1 MKVQKNAKV
10 VGDVDITALACTK
23 TENKSAAVTFIA
35 QNETILLSTDLLVW
49 VQEVRPNGLE
59 GALFHKAV
67 LRE

>member
-10 VGDVDITALACTK
+10 LVDVDITALAGIK

-49 VQEVRPNGLE
+49 VEEVRPNSLE